1 MILIYSKLGKILQKK
16 NRSPNILSNLNI
28 TYIVLF
34 WNYFFC
40 SAFLST
46 FNKFIHNGILLSIKL
61 FIIKQVQK
69 PRNNN
74 VWTIYRIISIS
85 SCAQSHPSSIAM
97 RYLQRKTIMSDPNW
111 NKGHYYDGPYPKMGM
126 KLARSVT
133 SVVLYGTLGLLL
145 SYIFCKKSAM

>member
-16 NRSPNILSNLNI
+16 NRSPNILTNLNI

-46 FNKFIHNGILLSIKL
+46 SNKFIHNGILLSIKL
-61 FIIKQVQK
+61 FKQVQK

-74 VWTIYRIISIS
+74 VTNYRIISIS

-133 SVVLYGTLGLLL
+133 SVVLYGTLWLLL